1 MSLKTQKEKKNDR
14 SGKQAEYVRV
24 GGLTRTIYRCSC
36 HGLEFETRPIL
47 SMHVRQYRARL
58 KKDFAGIVKDGN
70 LGQPAWDRL
79 PGETALLYGR
89 FRIYLTMPNRSLRGA
104 AAIMGYDVRKIERT
118 SSNWS
123 WRIRAELWD
132 AKVAADAL
140 VEFERQKRGSAIKQA
155 KLGRRLQDVALAGAQ
170 KLLQNEERL
179 DEMSGNEI
187 AKLADVGSKIERLAN
202 SDPTSITDDRGQVRL
217 VWEGPRPSWA
227 PSSPEPR
234 TIQGELTTKVLEASN
249 G

>member
-1 MSLKTQKEKKNDR
+1 MSLGSARKKDR
-14 SGKQAEYVRV
+14 SGKKAEYVRV
-24 GGLTRTIYRCSC
+24 GGLTRTIYRCPC
-36 HGLEFETRPIL
+36 HGAEFETRSIL
-47 SMHVRQYRARL
+47 GIHVRQYRARL
-58 KKDFAGIVKDGN
+58 RRDFAGIVKDGN
-70 LGQPAWDRL
+70 LGQPAWERL
-79 PGETALLYGR
+79 PGESALNYNR
-89 FRIYLTMPNRSLRGA
+89 FSIYLKMTNRTLRGA
-104 AAIMGYDVRKIERT
+104 AAIMGGRDGRAVERL

-140 VEFERQKRGSAIKQA
+140 VQFEKEKRGSAIKQA
-155 KLGRRLQDVALAGAQ
+155 RLGRRLQDVALAGAT

-217 VWEGPRPSWA
+217 VWEGPRPAWA
-227 PSSPEPR
+227 PVPPEPR
-234 TIQGELTTKVLEASN
+234 TIQGELTTKVLEESN